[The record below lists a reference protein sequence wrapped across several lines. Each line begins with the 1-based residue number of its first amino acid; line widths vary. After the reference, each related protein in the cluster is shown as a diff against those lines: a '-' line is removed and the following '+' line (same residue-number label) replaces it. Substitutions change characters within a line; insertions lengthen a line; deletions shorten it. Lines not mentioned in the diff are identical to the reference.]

1 MAKTNMPWSLKGV
14 SPTARQ
20 AARTAARQAGVPVG
34 VWLAQVI
41 REVAAAEQ
49 GRRGKGS
56 APESTTRHD
65 GSAETRG
72 A

>member
-1 MAKTNMPWSLKGV
+1 MAKINMPWSLEGV
-14 SPTARQ
+14 SLEARR
-20 AARTAARQAGVPVG
+20 AAEAAAKRAGVPLG
-34 VWLAQVI
+34 VWLGRVI
-41 REVAAAEQ
+41 RDVAAAEQ

-65 GSAETRG
+65 ASAETRS